1 MDSLD
6 PILLARIQ
14 FAANMTF
21 HILFPTIS
29 ISLGW
34 VLLFFKLR
42 YVKTRSEHWMDAYQF
57 WVKIFALTFAL
68 GVVSGITMSFQFGT
82 NWPGFMEKVGNVAG
96 PLLAYEVLT
105 AFFLEATMLGIM
117 LFGRERVSEG
127 VHTLATFLVAF
138 GTSMSAFWILALN
151 SWMHT
156 PTGFEMIDGQAHVTS
171 WLEVIFNP
179 SFPYRFTHMML
190 ASGLTVAFLVAG
202 VSSYR
207 WLRGDR
213 GADVRVGLRT
223 GVYLAAVLI
232 PLQIIAGDLHGLNTL
247 EHQPA
252 KVAAMEGIWE
262 TQKGAPAILFA
273 IPDEATR
280 SNKYEIA
287 IPKLASLYLTHDING
302 EVKGVND
309 FIGAHPPVGPVFWA
323 FRIMVG
329 TGLLM
334 LFVSWLCVWQLK
346 PWTHPPALLPL
357 PSGEGRGEGSPISA
371 SPELRPWQLKV
382 LVAMTFAGW
391 LALIAGW
398 YTTEIGRQPWL
409 VSGILT
415 AADAASNVSAPRI
428 ALSLALYLTLYAA
441 LIVAYIS
448 VVFYLARH
456 RKHADEPFGDAADA
470 DLEDQLN
477 VINYP
482 EKEGPTHA

>member
-1 MDSLD
+1 
-6 PILLARIQ
+6 
-14 FAANMTF
+14 
-21 HILFPTIS
+21 
-29 ISLGW
+29 
-34 VLLFFKLR
+34 
-42 YVKTRSEHWMDAYQF
+42 
-57 WVKIFALTFAL
+57 
-68 GVVSGITMSFQFGT
+68 
-82 NWPGFMEKVGNVAG
+82 
-96 PLLAYEVLT
+96 LLAYEVLT

-117 LFGRERVSEG
+117 LFGRERVSER

-171 WLEVIFNP
+171 WLAVIFNP

-202 VSSYR
+202 ISAYR
-207 WLRGDR
+207 WLRDER
-213 GADVRVGLRT
+213 SAEVLASLKT

-232 PLQIIAGDLHGLNTL
+232 PLQIIAGDFHGVNTL

-252 KVAAMEGIWE
+252 KIAAMEGIWK
-262 TQKGAPAILFA
+262 TQKGAPAVLFA
-273 IPDEATR
+273 LPDKETQ

-287 IPKLASLYLTHDING
+287 IPKIASLYLTHDISG
-302 EVKGVND
+302 EVKGID
-309 FIGAHPPVGPVFWA
+309 AFGDQHPPVAPVFWA

-334 LFVSWLCVWQLK
+334 LAVSWVTTFQLA
-346 PWTHPPALLPL
+346 PWRKGADR
-357 PSGEGRGEGSPISA
+357 SI
-371 SPELRPWQLKV
+371 RPWHARV

-398 YTTEIGRQPWL
+398 YTTEVGRQPWL
-409 VSGILT
+409 VSGVLT
-415 AADAASNVSAPRI
+415 AAQAASKVPASNI
-428 ALSLALYLTLYAA
+428 ALTLAMYLTLYAA
-441 LIVAYIS
+441 LIVAYVS

-456 RKHADEPFGDAADA
+456 RKHADKPFGND
-470 DLEDQLN
+470 DLEDQPN

-482 EKEGPTHA
+482 EKESQPKGVHA